1 MRSMD
6 RLPFSECELAM
17 AKPTIEAISKE
28 NLQEFADFLVQHMS
42 YQRSSE
48 AWIEG
53 LSANWAAERPNFGYM
68 LRDEGR
74 VVGGIGAI
82 YADRLIRGRTE
93 RFCNITS
100 WCVLDDYRKFSMQ
113 LAMRLVA
120 QEGIH
125 LTDFSPTKVVAGALQ
140 FLKFQPLDEAVIV
153 LPNLPI
159 PGFGW
164 RVETDPGRIGQD
176 FSGDLAKKWLDHAG
190 FPWLNQILLG
200 RPGHW
205 CHLIYKRR
213 SFKGLPC
220 ASILHVSDGGLF
232 LQGLAALQSHFLLRG
247 MVSTHVE
254 RRMLPAVPRIAKIR
268 TGFNTKQFKSDT
280 LTSDDIDYLYSE
292 SVALDL

>member
-6 RLPFSECELAM
+6 WLPVSGCKLAM
-17 AKPTIEAISKE
+17 AKPTIEAITKE
-28 NLQEFADFLVQHMS
+28 NLPEFADFLVQHMS

-164 RVETDPGRIGQD
+164 RVETDSGRIGQD
-176 FSGDLAKKWLDHAG
+176 FSGDLAQKWLDHAG

-220 ASILHVSDGGLF
+220 ASILYLSDGGLF
-232 LQGLAALQSHFLLRG
+232 LQGLAVLQSHFLLRG
-247 MVSTHVE
+247 MLSTHVE
-254 RRMLPAVPRIAKIR
+254 RRMLPAIPRIAKIR

>member
-1 MRSMD
+1 MGW
-6 RLPFSECELAM
+6 LPFCGSELAM
-17 AKPTIEAISKE
+17 AKPTIEAITKD
-28 NLQEFADFLVQHMS
+28 NLQEFADFLVQNMS
-42 YQRSSE
+42 YRRSSE

-82 YADRLIRGRTE
+82 YADRLIRGQTE

-153 LPNLPI
+153 LPNLPV

-164 RVETDPGRIGQD
+164 RVEMDPVSIGQE
-176 FSGDLAKKWLDHAG
+176 FSGDLARKWLDHSA
-190 FPWLNQILLG
+190 FPWLNQLLLG
-200 RPGHW
+200 RPGQW
-205 CHLIYKRR
+205 CHVIYKRR

-220 ASILHVSDGGLF
+220 ASILHLSAGGIF
-232 LQGLAALQSHFLLRG
+232 LQGLAALKLHFLLHG

-280 LTSDDIDYLYSE
+280 LSGNDIDYLYSE

>member
-1 MRSMD
+1 MQSMVT
-6 RLPFSECELAM
+6 LPFCEGKLLM

-42 YQRSSE
+42 YKRSNQ

-53 LSANWAAERPNFGYM
+53 LSANWAAERPNYGYM
-68 LRDEGR
+68 LRDQGC

-159 PGFGW
+159 PSFGW
-164 RVETDPGRIGQD
+164 RVETDPIRIGQD
-176 FSGDLAKKWLDHAG
+176 FSGELAKKWLDHAG

-200 RPGHW
+200 RPGQW
-205 CHLIYKRR
+205 CHVVYKRR
-213 SFKGLPC
+213 NFKGLPS
-220 ASILHVSDGGLF
+220 ASILYLSDADVFLRGLD
-232 LQGLAALQSHFLLRG
+232 ALKRHYLLRG
-247 MVSTHVE
+247 IVSTHVE
-254 RRMLPAVPRIAKIR
+254 RRMLPTVPLVAKIR
-268 TGFNTKQFKSDT
+268 TGFNIKQFKSDT
-280 LTSDDIDYLYSE
+280 LSSDDIDYLYSE
-292 SVALDL
+292 TVALDL

>member
-1 MRSMD
+1 
-6 RLPFSECELAM
+6 M

-42 YQRSSE
+42 YKRSSQ
-48 AWIEG
+48 AWVDG
-53 LSANWAAERPNFGYM
+53 LSANWAAERPNYGYM
-68 LRDEGR
+68 LRDEGC

-82 YADRLIRGRTE
+82 YADRLIRGRIE

-120 QEGIH
+120 QERIH

-153 LPNLPI
+153 LPNLSI

-164 RVETDPGRIGQD
+164 RVETDPTRIGQG
-176 FSGDLAKKWLDHAG
+176 FSGELAKKWQDHAK

-200 RPGHW
+200 RQGQW
-205 CHLIYKRR
+205 CHVVYKRR
-213 SFKGLPC
+213 TFKGLPS
-220 ASILHVSDGGLF
+220 ASILYLSDGEIF
-232 LQGLAALQSHFLLRG
+232 LQGLAAVKLHFLLRG
-247 MVSTHVE
+247 IVSTHVE